1 MQAQHLHE
9 DWTAVAVMTWMVDV
23 LQPARC
29 GHASPEMSHV
39 VGLDM
44 SERPADSY
52 QRLADTLVQ

>member
-1 MQAQHLHE
+1 MQAHLHE
-9 DWTAVAVMTWMVDV
+9 DRTAGAVITRMVDV

-29 GHASPEMSHV
+29 GHASPEMNRV
-39 VGLDM
+39 VSLDM